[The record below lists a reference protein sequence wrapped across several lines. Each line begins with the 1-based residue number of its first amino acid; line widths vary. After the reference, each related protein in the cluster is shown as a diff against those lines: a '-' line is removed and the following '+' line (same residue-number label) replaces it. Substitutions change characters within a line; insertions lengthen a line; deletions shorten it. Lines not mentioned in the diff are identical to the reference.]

1 MDNKTVG
8 TTKFTLKIDFMESSG
23 DYNRGFAN
31 LVNEIYSK
39 HPVEDY
45 KDSFD
50 NYNLYGNLEDY
61 RTSVKGFPVLAF
73 HYMSNDD
80 NTYSKENSSNCIF
93 IGKYNML
100 LDKGSDE
107 CYGFKPDKKILQ
119 NQIIGSPKIRDIAEC
134 WEF

>member
-39 HPVEDY
+39 HPAEDY

-80 NTYSKENSSNCIF
+80 NTYSKENSNNCIF

-107 CYGFKPDKKILQ
+107 CFGFKPNKKILQ
-119 NQIIGSPKIRDIAEC
+119 NQITGNPKVRDVAEC